1 MTLSYPS
8 NYWISAN
15 ALYIERNAL
24 GNPDYI
30 QASCVS
36 GAQILVYIKDVIG
49 YDAGHNYRRWSLQ
62 ASPTVFNS
70 HTEKYVYVALPRDA
84 NASTAQVVFP
94 SELIDVYGKNQKEEQ
109 VGDERYYYVFLQGIL
124 SSSGDNGTTPREW
137 AAHIET
143 GFLSSDEA
151 LAAGPTESEWYSY
164 STVHE
169 EVTFLKNI
177 LMKAGT
183 MFLSLCAHVLEI
195 ASGGRLSFADTPDRS
210 VSGIAGD
217 ETPVDAPD
225 RVATPA
231 YVDNAALSKR
241 HNDKTDFDIELK
253 NLRANGTVDVFGN
266 LTAHDAVT
274 VGVYNKGVEGAHIDF
289 YGNAEF
295 ESIVARTFLET
306 PELRY
311 NRTTITVGNKWQTK
325 GAGIIEKVWDGDN
338 ADNADIK
345 TELALT
351 SFEGVAKLKLEDGEV
366 GAIALDDKCQGVFHF
381 IGKNNDTSTTDS
393 KDGNF
398 HFAGFTTIYFLVK
411 EIYTAETLP
420 ASVRA
425 KLADGEG
432 ISENQ
437 FFRYE
442 LRAATCAGLP
452 TEDRNRWTDA
462 THPQPA
468 MHFAAY
474 ANETNSDRQSSR
486 LTTTTYQLHLAGM
499 TGWTYTQENIRLIIG
514 WLDGFSFLQRIWDKD
529 KKEFVEAT
537 KELHGEGIATGNI
550 YMWGTIDQFDRVPSL
565 VSQQLYFRSSQSL
578 AEKPEG
584 IIIDATHTE
593 VDRNGWQRDPIT
605 PSSADRFVWQQWL
618 YSYSDGT
625 YTAGD
630 VTFHAADPTALSV
643 KLSQSIV
650 SVAISDWYD
659 TANPDDIEFEI
670 TAQVLSGETPIVIK
684 EATAAYGVEGSATT
698 LSYSTYF
705 ARDSKS
711 VTYRITLHGFVGVE
725 VNGATP
731 EDAFVTLSLGTDYGT
746 ANGVVTIAQNRE
758 GESGTDG
765 VDAVSF
771 AVSRTSIV
779 ARPSD
784 KRQSFSV
791 LVRGFRGAEPMTYN
805 TDFLCSTLSDS
816 SEIVPGLSWTFRV
829 ASNNTD
835 FSFILRLDANAS
847 ANADIPFTITDQ
859 KTNRT
864 YQYLLTF
871 ATVTDGVP
879 GLIARTSEWQAGA
892 VYHNDEDLQG
902 GLRYL
907 DVVTVTATDG
917 DFAIYQCR
925 KTHTATNEN
934 KPSAATSE
942 FWEPVNK
949 LTTPVYTPLIIADN
963 AVLRFGQANRLLIMS
978 TDGKKVQG
986 CLTGVDNPSKP
997 VAWFGGETAD
1007 TAKTTISYDGIL
1019 SGVGCSFTNGTFA
1032 GSLVGVS
1039 GTFSKLS
1046 HVSNA
1051 DTYISFDH
1059 SNGGLLLKGF
1069 TTNDGEM
1076 RVCGAL
1082 AVEGDLNVG
1091 VERTGGTWSQGS
1103 FGALHRVYARILNGL
1118 MRVYYY
1124 SVNNGLLFAD
1134 KMLDTFVEDGK
1145 TFYAV
1150 PCYVDTMREGFTLVN
1165 DFGNGAPIDTFVF
1178 EGNSEADLEYSF
1190 KLFDTQKITVL
1201 HAVDSVRNKIFVR
1214 VCGKSVE
1221 LAGGVA
1227 LQLWRAPQGL
1237 ASPSQT
1243 GAGHDVFVVSRYDNN
1258 WA

>member
-70 HTEKYVYVALPRDA
+70 HTDKYVYVAVPRDA

-94 SELIDVYGKNQKEEQ
+94 SELIDVYGKNEKEEQ

-137 AAHIET
+137 ASHIET

-164 STVHE
+164 STVDE
-169 EVTFLKNI
+169 TVTFLKNI

-217 ETPVDAPD
+217 ETPVDAPN

-266 LTAHDAVT
+266 LTAHDAIT

-311 NRTTITVGNKWQTK
+311 NRTTITVGNKWQTQ
-325 GAGIIEKVWDGDN
+325 GAGIIERVWHGKDLAADG
-338 ADNADIK
+338 
-345 TELALT
+345 
-351 SFEGVAKLKLEDGEV
+351 FEAMGGVVQLKLEQGEP
-366 GAIALDDKCQGVFHF
+366 GAIAVDDKCQGVFHF
-381 IGKNNDTSTTDS
+381 PGKNAETTLDTH
-393 KDGNF
+393 DGNYY
-398 HFAGFTTIYFLVK
+398 FAGFTTIYFLVK

-420 ASVRA
+420 ATVKA
-425 KLADGEG
+425 QLAEGES

-452 TEDRNRWTDA
+452 TENRNRWTDA

-474 ANETNSDRQSSR
+474 ANATNSDRQSSR

-578 AEKPEG
+578 AEKPDG

-670 TAQVLSGETPIVIK
+670 TAQVLSGETPMVIK
-684 EATAAYGVEGSATT
+684 EATAAYGAEGSATT
-698 LSYSTYF
+698 LSYSTHF

-711 VTYRITLHGFVGVE
+711 VTYKITLHGFVGVE

-765 VDAVSF
+765 ADAVSF

-791 LVRGFRGAEPMTYN
+791 LIRGFRGAAPMTYN

-816 SEIVPGLSWTFRV
+816 SEIVPGLTWTFRV
-829 ASNNTD
+829 SSNNTD

-949 LTTPVYTPLIIADN
+949 LTTPVYTPLIIAEN

-986 CLTGVDNPSKP
+986 CLTGVDDPSKP
-997 VAWFGGETAD
+997 VAWFGGETAG

-1051 DTYISFDH
+1051 DTYISFDQT
-1059 SNGGLLLKGF
+1059 NGGLLLKGR
-1069 TTNDGEM
+1069 TTNDGSM
-1076 RVCGAL
+1076 RITGGLDVDGEL
-1082 AVEGDLNVG
+1082 SVG

-1103 FGALHRVYARILNGL
+1103 FGALHRVYARIANGL

-1124 SVNNGLLFAD
+1124 AGNEGRLFAD
-1134 KMLDTFVEDGK
+1134 KMLDTFVENGK

-1150 PCYVDTMREGFTLVN
+1150 PCYVDQRNEGFTLVN

-1178 EGNSEADLEYSF
+1178 EGNSEANLEYSF
-1190 KLFDTQKITVL
+1190 KIFDTQKITVL
-1201 HAVDSVRNKIFVR
+1201 HAVDKVKNKIFVR

-1221 LAGGVA
+1221 MAGGVA
-1227 LQLWRAPQGL
+1227 LQLWRAPHGL
-1237 ASPSQT
+1237 ASPTQT
-1243 GAGHDVFVVSRYDNN
+1243 GAGQDVFVVSQYDNT

>member
-137 AAHIET
+137 ATHIET

-311 NRTTITVGNKWQTK
+311 NRTTITVGNKWQTQ
-325 GAGIIEKVWDGDN
+325 GAGIIEKVWAGDN

-366 GAIALDDKCQGVFHF
+366 GAIALNDKCQGVFHF

-425 KLADGEG
+425 KLAEGESV
-432 ISENQ
+432 SENQ

-474 ANETNSDRQSSR
+474 ANATNSDRQSSR

-578 AEKPEG
+578 AEKPDG

-670 TAQVLSGETPIVIK
+670 TAQVLSGETPMVIK

-698 LSYSTYF
+698 LSYSTHF

-765 VDAVSF
+765 ADAVSF

-784 KRQSFSV
+784 KRQNFSV
-791 LVRGFRGAEPMTYN
+791 LVRGFRGAAPMTYN
-805 TDFLCSTLSDS
+805 TDFVCSTLSDS

-829 ASNNTD
+829 ASNNID

-917 DFAIYQCR
+917 DFDIYQCR

-949 LTTPVYTPLIIADN
+949 LTTPVYTPLIIAEN
-963 AVLRFGQANRLLIMS
+963 AVLRFGQTNRLLIMS

-986 CLTGVDNPSKP
+986 CLTGVDDPSKP
-997 VAWFGGETAD
+997 VAWFGGETAG

-1046 HVSNA
+1046 HTSNA
-1051 DTYISFDH
+1051 DAYISFDQT
-1059 SNGGLLLKGF
+1059 NGGLLLKGF
-1069 TTNDGEM
+1069 TTNDGAM
-1076 RVCGAL
+1076 RVRGAL
-1082 AVEGDLNVG
+1082 AVDGELNVG

-1124 SVNNGLLFAD
+1124 SVNNGILFAD
-1134 KMLDTFVEDGK
+1134 KMLDTFVENGK

-1150 PCYVDTMREGFTLVN
+1150 PCYVDVLREGFTLVN

-1201 HAVDSVRNKIFVR
+1201 HAVDKVQNRIFVR
-1214 VCGKSVE
+1214 ACGKSVE

-1227 LQLWRAPQGL
+1227 LQLWRAPHGL
-1237 ASPSQT
+1237 ASPAQT
-1243 GAGHDVFVVSRYDNN
+1243 GAGQDVFVVSRYDNN

>member
-49 YDAGHNYRRWSLQ
+49 YDAGHNYRRWRLQ

-94 SELIDVYGKNQKEEQ
+94 SELIDVYGKNEKEEQ
-109 VGDERYYYVFLQGIL
+109 VGDERYYYVFLQGVL

-137 AAHIET
+137 ATHIET

-217 ETPVDAPD
+217 ETPVDASD

-311 NRTTITVGNKWQTK
+311 NRTTITVGNKWQTQ

-398 HFAGFTTIYFLVK
+398 HFAGFTTIYFLIK
-411 EIYTAETLP
+411 EIYTSATLP
-420 ASVRA
+420 ATVRA
-425 KLADGEG
+425 KLADGES

-474 ANETNSDRQSSR
+474 ANATNSDRQSSR

-670 TAQVLSGETPIVIK
+670 TAQVLSGETPMVIK
-684 EATAAYGVEGSATT
+684 EATAVYGAEGSATT

-765 VDAVSF
+765 ADAVSF

-784 KRQSFSV
+784 KRQNFSV
-791 LVRGFRGAEPMTYN
+791 LVRGFRGAAPMTYN

-816 SEIVPGLSWTFRV
+816 SEIVPGLSWRFRV

-835 FSFILRLDANAS
+835 FSFILSLDANAS

-925 KTHTATNEN
+925 KTHSATNEN

-949 LTTPVYTPLIIADN
+949 LTTPVYTPLIIAEN
-963 AVLRFGQANRLLIMS
+963 AVLRFGQTNRLLIMS

-986 CLTGVDNPSKP
+986 CLTGVDDPSKP
-997 VAWFGGETAD
+997 VAWFGGETAG

-1051 DTYISFDH
+1051 DAYISFDQT
-1059 SNGGLLLKGF
+1059 NGGLLLKGH
-1069 TTNDGEM
+1069 TMIDGSM
-1076 RVCGAL
+1076 RVSGDL
-1082 AVEGDLNVG
+1082 LLEGELNVG

-1103 FGALHRVYARILNGL
+1103 FGALHRVYARILDGL

-1134 KMLDTFVEDGK
+1134 KMLDTFVENGK

-1178 EGNSEADLEYSF
+1178 EGNSEAGLEYSF

-1201 HAVDSVRNKIFVR
+1201 HAVDKVTNRIFVR

-1227 LQLWRAPQGL
+1227 LQLWRAPHGL
-1237 ASPSQT
+1237 ASPAQT
-1243 GAGHDVFVVSRYDNN
+1243 GAGQDVFVVSQYDNT